1 MIEKGRC
8 MKLLIAIIFFHTLIL
23 FRVQTTVKDRI
34 PYLSIAAIT
43 IALVAS
49 VFVLLSKMEG
59 PEL

>member
-1 MIEKGRC
+1 

-34 PYLSIAAIT
+34 PYLSIGIIT
-43 IALVAS
+43 VALVVS
-49 VFVLLSKMEG
+49 VFILLSKMEA

>member
-1 MIEKGRC
+1 